1 MIKAYAEPKGHF
13 VEVKLTNEELS
24 DPLLVFS
31 EIYSILEDI
40 VKQIDNQI
48 GGKTPLSV
56 FCQNMADAA
65 NMKKKHMHQLTIYQP
80 TIFSILKI
88 MSELIRNKIMLTAK
102 DIHIGDLLK
111 MTAKYPD
118 DRFNNRYIL
127 VKSITKRHYDTVWIE
142 ALIINEDINIE
153 YQLYDYMMWFSE
165 ESIYR
170 YHKVYNVFELEA
182 KNEHKAV

>member
-56 FCQNMADAA
+56 FCQNMA
-65 NMKKKHMHQLTIYQP
+65 
-80 TIFSILKI
+80 
-88 MSELIRNKIMLTAK
+88 
-102 DIHIGDLLK
+102 
-111 MTAKYPD
+111 
-118 DRFNNRYIL
+118 
-127 VKSITKRHYDTVWIE
+127 
-142 ALIINEDINIE
+142 
-153 YQLYDYMMWFSE
+153 E

-170 YHKVYNVFELEA
+170 YHKVYNVFELEGQ
-182 KNEHKAV
+182 NGHKVV

>member
-1 MIKAYAEPKGHF
+1 
-13 VEVKLTNEELS
+13 
-24 DPLLVFS
+24 
-31 EIYSILEDI
+31 
-40 VKQIDNQI
+40 
-48 GGKTPLSV
+48 
-56 FCQNMADAA
+56 
-65 NMKKKHMHQLTIYQP
+65 
-80 TIFSILKI
+80 
-88 MSELIRNKIMLTAK
+88 MLTAK

-111 MTAKYPD
+111 MTSKYPD

-170 YHKVYNVFELEA
+170 YHKVYNVFELEGH
-182 KNEHKAV
+182 NGHKVV

>member
-40 VKQIDNQI
+40 VKQINNQI

-65 NMKKKHMHQLTIYQP
+65 KYEEEIYQP
-80 TIFSILKI
+80 TDNVPVDNILNF
-88 MSELIRNKIMLTAK
+88 E
-102 DIHIGDLLK
+102 D
-111 MTAKYPD
+111 Y
-118 DRFNNRYIL
+118 
-127 VKSITKRHYDTVWIE
+127 VKT
-142 ALIINEDINIE
+142 
-153 YQLYDYMMWFSE
+153 
-165 ESIYR
+165 
-170 YHKVYNVFELEA
+170 HKE
-182 KNEHKAV
+182 

>member
-1 MIKAYAEPKGHF
+1 
-13 VEVKLTNEELS
+13 
-24 DPLLVFS
+24 
-31 EIYSILEDI
+31 
-40 VKQIDNQI
+40 
-48 GGKTPLSV
+48 
-56 FCQNMADAA
+56 
-65 NMKKKHMHQLTIYQP
+65 
-80 TIFSILKI
+80 
-88 MSELIRNKIMLTAK
+88 MLTAK
-102 DIHIGDLLK
+102 DIHIGDLFK

-170 YHKVYNVFELEA
+170 YHKVYNVFELEGQ
-182 KNEHKAV
+182 NGHKVV

>member
-56 FCQNMADAA
+56 FCQGMADV
-65 NMKKKHMHQLTIYQP
+65 
-80 TIFSILKI
+80 
-88 MSELIRNKIMLTAK
+88 
-102 DIHIGDLLK
+102 
-111 MTAKYPD
+111 AKY
-118 DRFNNRYIL
+118 
-127 VKSITKRHYDTVWIE
+127 
-142 ALIINEDINIE
+142 EDINIE
-153 YQLYDYMMWFSE
+153 YQLCDYMMWFSE

-170 YHKVYNVFELEA
+170 YHKVYNVFELEGQ
-182 KNEHKAV
+182 NGHKVV

>member
-65 NMKKKHMHQLTIYQP
+65 KYEEETIYQP

-111 MTAKYPD
+111 MTSKYPD

-127 VKSITKRHYDTVWIE
+127 VKSITKRYYDTVWIE

>member
-65 NMKKKHMHQLTIYQP
+65 KYEEETYAP
-80 TIFSILKI
+80 TDNIPADNILNFEDYVRTHK
-88 MSELIRNKIMLTAK
+88 EWN
-102 DIHIGDLLK
+102 
-111 MTAKYPD
+111 YV

-127 VKSITKRHYDTVWIE
+127 VKSITKRHYDTVWVE

-170 YHKVYNVFELEA
+170 YHKVYNVFELEGQNGHKVVWWLECTTC
-182 KNEHKAV
+182 KNL

>member
-1 MIKAYAEPKGHF
+1 
-13 VEVKLTNEELS
+13 
-24 DPLLVFS
+24 
-31 EIYSILEDI
+31 
-40 VKQIDNQI
+40 
-48 GGKTPLSV
+48 
-56 FCQNMADAA
+56 
-65 NMKKKHMHQLTIYQP
+65 
-80 TIFSILKI
+80 
-88 MSELIRNKIMLTAK
+88 MLTAK

-111 MTAKYPD
+111 MTSKYPD

-170 YHKVYNVFELEA
+170 YHKVYNVFELEGSEWTQSCLMTGMYNLQKPINLA
-182 KNEHKAV
+182 